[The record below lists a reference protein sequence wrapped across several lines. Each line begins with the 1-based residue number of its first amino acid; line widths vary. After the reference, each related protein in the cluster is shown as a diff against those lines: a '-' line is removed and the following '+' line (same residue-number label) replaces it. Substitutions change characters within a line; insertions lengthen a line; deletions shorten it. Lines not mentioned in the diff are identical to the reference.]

1 MNEEVI
7 GGVSVS
13 VRKLLQEKFAD
24 LVRRITSGEHAK
36 LEETADG

>member
-7 GGVSVS
+7 GGVSGS

-24 LVRRITSGEHAK
+24 LVRRGMSGDHAK
-36 LEETADG
+36 LE